1 MSKDNFLIG
10 VLIEETTTISF
21 HGVCQKYNIPG
32 ELLSEMIEQGLF
44 PNQCIDKEQIALDQ
58 KALRRLE
65 AALRLHKDLGIN
77 LPGVALALDL
87 LEEIEKMRQELEI
100 LHKHGFSLRQI
111 R

>member
-1 MSKDNFLIG
+1 MSKDNFFIG
-10 VLIEETTTISF
+10 LLIEETTTISF
-21 HGVCQKYNIPG
+21 HEVCQKYSIPE

-44 PNQCIDKEQIALDQ
+44 ADQCADKEQIALDQ

-65 AALRLHKDLGIN
+65 AAFRLHKDLGIN

-100 LHKHGFSLRQI
+100 LHKHF
-111 R
+111 